1 MTVNGQNFDFAL
13 LQKEP
18 VLTSLVQQ
26 LGLNPERVAIE
37 LNGELINRSQFAT
50 TTVSDRDAI
59 EIIHYVGG
67 G

>member
-37 LNGELINRSQFAT
+37 LNGELINRSQYAT

>member
-13 LQKEP
+13 LSKEP
-18 VLTSLVQQ
+18 MLTSLVQQ

-37 LNGELINRSQFAT
+37 LNGELINRSQYAT
-50 TTVSDRDAI
+50 TAVSDRDAI

>member
-13 LQKEP
+13 LSKEP
-18 VLTSLVQQ
+18 MLTSLVQQ

-37 LNGELINRSQFAT
+37 LNGELINRSQYAT

>member
-13 LQKEP
+13 LSKEP

-37 LNGELINRSQFAT
+37 LNGELINRSQYAT